1 MIVMMIPNIIYGIS
15 NKNKPINPTNKTLE
29 ILEQIGR
36 YGCMALMVINIPHT
50 YLGFLFNEGHT
61 IYLWLNIILLTSYIV
76 IWLICWNKHEA
87 FRAYALSIIPTAI
100 FLLSGILLMYFP
112 LIGFAIL
119 FGISHITIS
128 IKNI

>member
-1 MIVMMIPNIIYGIS
+1 MIVMMIPNIIYGIF

-76 IWLICWNKHEA
+76 IWLICWNKYEV

>member
-76 IWLICWNKHEA
+76 IWLICWNKYEV